1 MSSLVMID
9 RITKGSGVSSQQ
21 LKLTGIDST
30 YDKYV
35 VIGKN
40 FGTHYNTTLDIRVTK
55 SGTPHTSSDYEQ
67 VGYNLI
73 ANSTSIRARTGTANS
88 IFQIWVNSNGTN
100 IYNYGTGMFYLYLT
114 NFADATK
121 YDYMQLYGVME
132 SNDQQGYNA
141 PMSACVVKNAS
152 ASDGVI
158 FTQSSGV
165 NNIFFGEIAL
175 FGIK

>member
-1 MSSLVMID
+1 MSSLIMID
-9 RITKGSGVSSQQ
+9 RISKGSGTTTE

-40 FGTHYNTTLDIRVTK
+40 FGSHYNTSIEVQVTK
-55 SGTPHTSSDYEQ
+55 SGTAHTSSVYET
-67 VGYNLI
+67 VGYNI
-73 ANSTSIRARTGTANS
+73 ISNSTSLRARTGTANTQ
-88 IFQIWVNSNGTN
+88 FQIWNNNNGTN
-100 IYNYGTGMFYLYLT
+100 MFNYGTGMFYLYLT
-114 NFADATK
+114 NFADASK
-121 YDYMQLYGVME
+121 YDYMQLYGVSE

-141 PMSACVVKNAS
+141 PMNACVVKTAS

-158 FTQSSGV
+158 FKQSAGV